1 MTHDMMCSQL
11 SGVDIGS
18 TYKNIIILRNKL
30 FEFLSLSYF
39 NKVSVFHE
47 WHSITCETLIINK
60 GVFLSSYLENNDFVI
75 EEGFLLSLCLDQKM
89 DLKDEI
95 SKIRD
100 KSEIIKNEK

>member
-1 MTHDMMCSQL
+1 M
-11 SGVDIGS
+11 
-18 TYKNIIILRNKL
+18 
-30 FEFLSLSYF
+30 
-39 NKVSVFHE
+39 
-47 WHSITCETLIINK
+47 
-60 GVFLSSYLENNDFVI
+60 FLSSYLENNDFVI